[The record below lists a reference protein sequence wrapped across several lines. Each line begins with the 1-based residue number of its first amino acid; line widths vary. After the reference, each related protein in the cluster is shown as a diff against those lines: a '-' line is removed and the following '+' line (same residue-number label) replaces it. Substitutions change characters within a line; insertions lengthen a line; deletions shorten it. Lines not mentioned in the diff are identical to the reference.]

1 MKQFYSPETYAS
13 VSGYVFENR
22 FYGTVYLKDSV
33 HYLEPHN
40 RKSRDLRIFGNG
52 LKTLI
57 HRLIIFYEYVD
68 RITKNWLIQLKIPNE
83 L

>member
-1 MKQFYSPETYAS
+1 MIKRWNNFYSPETYAS

-22 FYGTVYLKDSV
+22 FYGTVYMKDSV

-57 HRLIIFYEYVD
+57 HRLIIF
-68 RITKNWLIQLKIPNE
+68 
-83 L
+83 

>member
-1 MKQFYSPETYAS
+1 MRPKWLNYDTKLNSMTKQLNNFYSPETYAS
-13 VSGYVFENR
+13 VSGYVFENK
-22 FYGTVYLKDSV
+22 FYGTVYMKDSV

-57 HRLIIFYEYVD
+57 HRLIIF
-68 RITKNWLIQLKIPNE
+68 
-83 L
+83 

>member
-1 MKQFYSPETYAS
+1 MTKQLNNYHSPETYAS
-13 VSGYVFENR
+13 VSGYVFENK
-22 FYGTVYLKDSV
+22 FYGTVYMKDSV

-57 HRLIIFYEYVD
+57 HRLTIVKAYIHRMMNDSIKSF
-68 RITKNWLIQLKIPNE
+68 K
-83 L
+83 